1 MPLYLVDSSIW
12 IAARRRRGTY
22 LPELLAERIEND
34 QVATCGP
41 VALEVLTGP
50 PSGTTLDHEWAA
62 LWSRL
67 RWIPVNT
74 AEQERAIE
82 LLRSLAHTTAG
93 AHRRRPIDYM
103 IAAAA
108 EAEQRLRG
116 DVLLWHWDSDLT
128 VICEHAG
135 IPHEA
140 EHGRAKANGL
150 GA

>member
-22 LPELLAERIEND
+22 LPQLLAERIEAD
-34 QVATCGP
+34 EVATCAP

-50 PSGTTLDHEWAA
+50 PSGAALDHEWDA
-62 LWSRL
+62 LWKRL

-116 DVLLWHWDSDLT
+116 DVVLWHWDNDLT

-140 EHGRAKANGL
+140 EHARAKANGL
-150 GA
+150 GS